1 MADLDIVEFKHGTID
16 GYDDRSGLGF
26 ILPDETNVN
35 ERLMLHRKSLRHR
48 EILLQVGDR
57 VIYRTEFQPR
67 GLVAIDV
74 HSETPDSGELT
85 SNPDLL
91 FGTVVR
97 IRADKKFGFIDT
109 STKKNIFFHYSQL
122 SNSKVNICPGIM
134 VSFRLLQKDTGTQ
147 AYEISLVPDTEVEK
161 ILGGNNR
168 QANEIQ
174 DFLPQAILARDNRN
188 FEEAVKLYERG
199 LVESPTVQLVT
210 SYAAMEKNRNR
221 KEAAV
226 RVYEKGIKIFGQS
239 VKLCEDAGLLA
250 ASLGD
255 HRRALELLQKGIK
268 LCEDFNQAGKGRL
281 LLGMA
286 RAYSKLG
293 THSDLKQSLHYFQLA
308 QKTIELGGFGKST
321 FPKDDLLA
329 MNMAAVR
336 VQHYR
341 GNLACDFLQKVGF
354 RIIRAELFDNA
365 TMGCDLVVE
374 TNSSELVESYG
385 ISGSMLV
392 RCMFKSDINRSDL
405 EDLDK
410 RILVW
415 NDGGLV
421 DEQVSILLVAS
432 LPDNLQNTLFRRIE
446 EKGRAGSAIVPL
458 TQSEIET
465 AKGPMATL
473 RMVLD
478 QWLYRR
484 DLFALNSPVSGRRF
498 FGRDRP
504 LADIR
509 DAISNGTASGIF
521 GLRKVGKTSLL
532 KEIDRRST
540 DAGDIVIYMDLL
552 RVPADIKDTRWLYWK
567 LGAELHD
574 RVSKTGLRGIRWRLG
589 GVHSDYLDVPES
601 FPVATAFD
609 SDLTQVLNAIKKTNL
624 TPRPKVV
631 LMLDE
636 IERIVPN
643 TLGKEGFTGFF
654 DFFSYIRGV
663 AQESDDFVPLIT
675 GANAAI
681 AEKAQFGGRD
691 NPVFNFFR
699 EIYLPLLRTSESTKM
714 VQTLGRGMGVRFSV
728 EVCDFISSLTG
739 GHPFFTRHLCSFIS
753 ERFSERPL
761 TVTIKMVTGLIEQ
774 YLEYAGRDFQEI
786 MDRFSRDYP
795 EERDACIAIVQ
806 NGGEIKLSE
815 LISASGS
822 KVNLR
827 HLLGY
832 QIVQVR
838 DDMVSLTIDLLRRW
852 LLRMTVTDGDEGE
865 INER

>member
-1 MADLDIVEFKHGTID
+1 MNNIDNSEFQHGTVAE
-16 GYDDRSGLGF
+16 YDDRSGFGF
-26 ILPDETNVN
+26 ILPDDSDAN
-35 ERLMLHRKSLRHR
+35 EQLMVHRKSLRSR
-48 EILLQVGDR
+48 GIMLEIGDR
-57 VIYRTEFQPR
+57 VIYRTEEVPR
-67 GLVAIDV
+67 GTVAIDV
-74 HSETPDSGELT
+74 HSETPESAELSGNAEVL
-85 SNPDLL
+85 S
-91 FGTVVR
+91 GTIVR
-97 IRADKKFGFIDT
+97 VRNDKKFGFIDT
-109 STKKNIFFHYSQL
+109 RTQKGIFFHFSQL
-122 SNSKVNICPGIM
+122 SDYAERCTPGTH
-134 VSFRLLQKDTGTQ
+134 VHFKLLEKDRGTQ
-147 AYEISLVPDTEVEK
+147 AYEISVISKLETEKRSVEQNRHS
-161 ILGGNNR
+161 GGV
-168 QANEIQ
+168 Q
-174 DFLPQAILARDNRN
+174 DLLPQAILARDNRK
-188 FEEAVKLYERG
+188 FDDAVKLYERG
-199 LVESPTVQLVT
+199 LIESPSVQLVT

-221 KEAAV
+221 REAAV
-226 RVYEKGIKIFGQS
+226 RVYEKGILIFGQS
-239 VKLCEDAGLLA
+239 VKLCEDAGILA
-250 ASLGD
+250 TSLGD
-255 HRRALELLQKGIK
+255 HRRALELFQKGLT
-268 LCEDFNQAGKGRL
+268 LCEEFNQSGKGRL

-286 RAYSKLG
+286 RVFSKSG

-308 QKTIELGGFGKST
+308 QKTIELDGFGKST

-329 MNMAAVR
+329 MNLAAVR

-392 RCMFKSDINRSDL
+392 RCMFKSDISRSDL
-405 EDLDK
+405 EDLDRK
-410 RILVW
+410 IVTW

-421 DEQVSILLVAS
+421 DEQVSILLVSS
-432 LPDNLQNTLFRRIE
+432 LPDNLQNTLFKRIE
-446 EKGRAGSAIVPL
+446 ERGRAGSAIVPL

-504 LADIR
+504 LAEIR

-552 RVPADIKDTRWLYWK
+552 RVPSDIKDTRWLYWK
-567 LGAELHD
+567 LGTELHE
-574 RVSKTGLRGIRWRLG
+574 RVSKTALKGIRWRLG
-589 GVHSDYLDVPES
+589 SVYSDYFDLPES

-643 TLGKEGFTGFF
+643 TLGKEGYVGFF

-681 AEKAQFGGRD
+681 AERAQFGGRD

-714 VQTLGRGMGVRFSV
+714 IQTLGRGMGIRFSA
-728 EVCDFISSLTG
+728 EVCEFISSLTG

-761 TVTIKMVTGLIEQ
+761 TVTIDMVGGLIEQ

-795 EERDACIAIVQ
+795 EERTACIAIVQ
-806 NGGEIKLSE
+806 NGGEIKLSD
-815 LISASGS
+815 LISLSGN
-822 KVNLR
+822 KVSLR

-832 QIVQVR
+832 QIVQVK

-852 LLRMTVTDGDEGE
+852 LLRMAVSENDEE
-865 INER
+865 AK